1 MFRWFRFGFAGLT
14 VACSLPLVALSLLI
28 ACLGV
33 AVVALLP
40 PFVARRGTGGLK
52 FQKQWAEE
60 EFRFEDSVR
69 SYEDLI
75 DRHVRKRL

>member
-1 MFRWFRFGFAGLT
+1 MFRWLRFGFTGLT
-14 VACSLPLVALSLLI
+14 VACSLPIVAISLLV

-33 AVVALLP
+33 AVFALLP
-40 PFVARRGTGGLK
+40 PFVARRGVGGLE
-52 FQKQWAEE
+52 FQKHWADE

-75 DRHVRKRL
+75 DAHVRKRP

>member
-14 VACSLPLVALSLLI
+14 VACSLPLVAISLLI

-33 AVVALLP
+33 VVVALLP
-40 PFVARRGTGGLK
+40 PFVARRGTGGIE

-60 EFRFEDSVR
+60 EFRFEDSIR
-69 SYEDLI
+69 SYEDVI
-75 DRHVRKRL
+75 DAHVRKRL